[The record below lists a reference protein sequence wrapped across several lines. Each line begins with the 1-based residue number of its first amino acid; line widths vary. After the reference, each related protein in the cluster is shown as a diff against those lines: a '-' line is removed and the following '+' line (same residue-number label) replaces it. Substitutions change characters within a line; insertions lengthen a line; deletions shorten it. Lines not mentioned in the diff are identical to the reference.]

1 MQGSDCSNETY
12 MMIACNA
19 GMQHVNFHVVKREA
33 MRVVLLPALF
43 YYTIIAEF
51 EYA

>member
-19 GMQHVNFHVVKREA
+19 GMQHVNFHVVQREA
-33 MRVVLLPALF
+33 MRVDLLPALF
-43 YYTIIAEF
+43 FKIVQI